1 MLSEKPWKPEAVI
14 MLGAGILLSL
24 AAGVLLGQLLG
35 YLMASRAMPSRTFY
49 NFLISTLSFQGAVPF
64 LLHKFLRYHQVGWR
78 EFFGLAAARPKR
90 LLLLAAIAGALVV
103 PMTLSLNWV
112 AQWLMTALHLEPVE
126 QPTIRVLQ
134 VSVGWGQ
141 RLCFG
146 VTAIL
151 VAPVVEE
158 SLFRGILY
166 PLIKQR
172 GYPLLALL
180 GTSLLF
186 AAVHSNAMTFVPL
199 TLLGMVLA
207 LLYDLTDTL
216 VAPIITHAIFN
227 AVNFSIFILSSP

>member
-1 MLSEKPWKPEAVI
+1 MLSEKPWKPEAVV

-35 YLMASRAMPSRTFY
+35 YFLPSRVMTDRTFY

-64 LLHKFLRYHQVGWR
+64 LLHRFLRYHQVGWR

-90 LLLLAAIAGALVV
+90 LLLAVIAGALMVAIA
-103 PMTLSLNWV
+103 LSLNWV
-112 AQWLMTALHLEPVE
+112 AQLLMTALHLKPVE
-126 QPTIRVLQ
+126 QDTIRVLQ
-134 VSVGWGQ
+134 VSIGWGQ

-151 VAPVVEE
+151 IAPMVEE

-172 GYPLLALL
+172 GYPVLALL

-186 AAVHSNAMTFVPL
+186 AAIHRNVMTFVPL
-199 TLLGMVLA
+199 TILGMVLA
-207 LLYDLTDTL
+207 LLYDLSDTL
-216 VAPIITHAIFN
+216 LAPIITHAIFN

>member
-14 MLGAGILLSL
+14 MLGAGILFSF

-35 YLMASRAMPSRTFY
+35 DFLPSRMMPDRTFY

-64 LLHKFLRYHQVGWR
+64 LLHSFLRYHQVGWR
-78 EFFGLAAARPKR
+78 EFFGLAAAQPKR
-90 LLLLAAIAGALVV
+90 LLLALIAGALMVAIA
-103 PMTLSLNWV
+103 LSLNWV
-112 AQWLMTALHLEPVE
+112 AQLLMTALHLKPVE
-126 QPTIRVLQ
+126 QDTIRVLQ

-166 PLIKQR
+166 PLIRQR

-186 AAVHSNAMTFVPL
+186 AAIHRNVMTFVPL
-199 TLLGMVLA
+199 TLLGMVLV
-207 LLYDLTDTL
+207 LIYDLTDTL
-216 VAPIITHAIFN
+216 LAPIITHAIFN